1 MKGSKMKKS
10 YALLFFGV
18 VFTAV
23 NAMLLQQW
31 KINRL
36 NASLE
41 LSEMRANI
49 NTEWTNELLAQKLND
64 VHTLSEE
71 ALVAQGRLEGVVA
84 HLSGDNKEVQENLW
98 HEGYMRGLSQTD
110 WEYDV
115 ISEANFQKGYR
126 EALEVAFPNGD
137 YPQYV
142 NYPPREVNKDAIL
155 TPEFDKKADTIES
168 NQQVLDQ
175 LNDKIK
181 QVKNGGQ

>member
-1 MKGSKMKKS
+1 MKGFEMKKS
-10 YALLFFGV
+10 YALLLFGV

-31 KINRL
+31 KINKL
-36 NASLE
+36 SASLQ
-41 LSEMRANI
+41 LAEMRANI
-49 NTEWTNELLAQKLND
+49 NTEWTNELLAQRLND

-71 ALVAQGRLEGVVA
+71 ALVSQGRLEGVVA
-84 HLSGDNKEVQENLW
+84 YLSGDNKEVQENLW

-115 ISEANFQKGYR
+115 ISETNFQKGYR

-137 YPQYV
+137 FPQYV
-142 NYPPREVNKDAIL
+142 NYPPREVKKDAIL
-155 TPEFDKKADTIES
+155 TPEFDKKAEAIKDNE
-168 NQQVLDQ
+168 QVIDQ

-181 QVKNGGQ
+181 QVKDGGQ